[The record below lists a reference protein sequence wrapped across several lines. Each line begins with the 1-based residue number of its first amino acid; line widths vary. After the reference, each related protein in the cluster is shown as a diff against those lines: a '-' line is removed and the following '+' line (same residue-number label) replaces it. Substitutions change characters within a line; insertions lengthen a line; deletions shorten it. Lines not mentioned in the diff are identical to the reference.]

1 MANYSYINSGIPF
14 EVESDAKIAF
24 GKITNMDG
32 SISHGHIVPLVNA
45 VEIDWNNAQLELG
58 NELGTRTV
66 NTTGELLSVIK
77 NISQINVNGSKLPG
91 AQGAQGPQ
99 GISGVQGSI
108 GVQGTKGQLGNQGPI
123 GAQGAMGFIGAQGS
137 RGQGVQG
144 SMGYIGVQGTKG
156 EQGLIGAQGTIGQTG
171 TFDSSELEN
180 YATKSFVN
188 EEITKVVGAA
198 PEAFDTLKEIAD
210 KLSDNDDVVSAL
222 ATQIASKAATDDVYT
237 KAEAD
242 AAFQAKGEYLTEHQS
257 LEGYA
262 TETYVNGEVETI
274 GTRLANVTLALTD
287 NINTISENTYTKTE
301 INNAGFLTEHQDIS
315 GKANVGDAY
324 TKAEAD
330 AAFQAKGEYLT
341 EHQSLEGYATEAYVN
356 NAVEAIVGAAPE
368 NFDTLKELADVMED
382 LKVVDVEAVPA
393 VEGEHFTQEEIDAAQ
408 EGDEAYGKTT
418 DDWKVEPV
426 EAVEE
431 VSHNMTISEF
441 VTTTMQE
448 VNEKAEVQALQ
459 TRMAAI
465 ERAMA
470 RMDANAYQAMVNSLA
485 ATETLETLNTVTIE
499 EGTIADI
506 IIPETTKSKTVTG
519 ELDPNSTLTLNSRYG
534 VTINNTSAESTNLE
548 VNAPAVDGYNAAT
561 ITLKDGEF
569 DTVTLTDASLTVQDN
584 ATVQNVVITED
595 TTKTLTINAKFEE
608 GATVTSNSEA
618 PITLNNKNGAEEAVS
633 VTLNAP
639 GSTVT
644 LSGGQWVTISGAV
657 SQNTLIIKKNAKV
670 QNLDITEGNVV
681 VEVARQADI
690 ANVITGTITLA
701 EGCNIDYIHDEVTN
715 DNSSV
720 LTSTGEHT
728 LTEDINKGGRFAPGT
743 FASDDIVWN
752 LNGHNMTF
760 TNTAGYANFL
770 LRGTLHLEINGNGT
784 ITNNA
789 GDYGFWTSAAGAK
802 LVVNGGT
809 YYAATHVLYAQQ
821 GTIEVNGGEFHLTD
835 EATAEKD
842 ANGNFKFLLNCL
854 DANYTAG
861 TANIVVRGGTFYGFN
876 PAESYGEPLKNGEV
890 ANFVAQG
897 YESVETGTYT
907 YTDGDNNEVTM
918 KIYTVN
924 KIVTETT

>member
-1 MANYSYINSGIPF
+1 M
-14 EVESDAKIAF
+14 
-24 GKITNMDG
+24 
-32 SISHGHIVPLVNA
+32 H
-45 VEIDWNNAQLELG
+45 
-58 NELGTRTV
+58 
-66 NTTGELLSVIK
+66 
-77 NISQINVNGSKLPG
+77 
-91 AQGAQGPQ
+91 
-99 GISGVQGSI
+99 
-108 GVQGTKGQLGNQGPI
+108 
-123 GAQGAMGFIGAQGS
+123 
-137 RGQGVQG
+137 
-144 SMGYIGVQGTKG
+144 
-156 EQGLIGAQGTIGQTG
+156 
-171 TFDSSELEN
+171 SE
-180 YATKSFVN
+180 
-188 EEITKVVGAA
+188 
-198 PEAFDTLKEIAD
+198 
-210 KLSDNDDVVSAL
+210 
-222 ATQIASKAATDDVYT
+222 
-237 KAEAD
+237 
-242 AAFQAKGEYLTEHQS
+242 
-257 LEGYA
+257 YA
-262 TETYVNGEVETI
+262 TETYVNEQISELI
-274 GTRLANVTLALTD
+274 GTAPQTLDTLGEIAAVLNDNATMTMVSEAISTKANAEDV
-287 NINTISENTYTKTE
+287 YTKEETDE
-301 INNAGFLTEHQDIS
+301 IIDGMLSTKEAEDTYQPLGNYLTEHQDIS
-315 GKANVGDAY
+315 GKANVGDSY
-324 TKAEAD
+324 TKAESD
-330 AAFQAKGEYLT
+330 ERYLQ
-341 EHQSLEGYATEAYVN
+341 EHQSLEGYVTKGYVDSSI
-356 NAVEAIVGAAPE
+356 EAIVGAAPE
-368 NFDTLKELADVMED
+368 NFDTLKELADAMGD
-382 LKVVDVEAVPA
+382 LKVVDVEAVEP
-393 VEGEHFTQEEIDAAQ
+393 VEGEHYTQEEIDAAQ
-408 EGDEAYGKTT
+408 EGDDAYGKTT
-418 DDWKVEPV
+418 EDWKIEPV
-426 EAVEE
+426 EAVPEQ
-431 VSHNMTISEF
+431 SHNMTISEF

-459 TRMAAI
+459 TRIAAI
-465 ERAMA
+465 ERTMQ

-534 VTINNTSAESTNLE
+534 VTINNTSVEPTNLE

-670 QNLDITEGNVV
+670 QNLNITEGNVV

-728 LTEDINKGGRFAPGT
+728 LIEDINKGGRFAPGT

-789 GDYGFWTSAAGAK
+789 GDYGFWLNSSGSK

-835 EATAEKD
+835 PDTADKD

-854 DANYTAG
+854 DSNYTAG
-861 TANIVVRGGTFYGFN
+861 TAKIIVRGGTFYGFN
-876 PAESYGEPLKNGEV
+876 PAESYGEPGSPV
-890 ANFVAQG
+890 SFVAQG
-897 YESVETGTYT
+897 YQSVQIAEENGI
-907 YTDGDNNEVTM
+907 
-918 KIYTVN
+918 KIYQVQQ
-924 KIVTETT
+924 IS